1 MTWVRVSWSV
11 VMMAL
16 VAPCGSALA
25 TPAQATGQPRPI
37 TDPVLQAR
45 YQRASAQGI
54 SEDDLPPVPK
64 SIVEPPPLPPPELHP
79 RDQKGS
85 RAARAAR
92 KGGKAGRASKA
103 INTKKHKASRKT
115 RTQRAR

>member
-11 VMMAL
+11 VMMVL
-16 VAPCGSALA
+16 VAPCGTALA
-25 TPAQATGQPRPI
+25 TPAPAKGQSRPNN
-37 TDPVLQAR
+37 DPVLQAR
-45 YQRASAQGI
+45 YLRASAQGI

-92 KGGKAGRASKA
+92 RGGKTRRASKA
-103 INTKKHKASRKT
+103 INTKKNKSARRT
-115 RTQRAR
+115 RTKRAR